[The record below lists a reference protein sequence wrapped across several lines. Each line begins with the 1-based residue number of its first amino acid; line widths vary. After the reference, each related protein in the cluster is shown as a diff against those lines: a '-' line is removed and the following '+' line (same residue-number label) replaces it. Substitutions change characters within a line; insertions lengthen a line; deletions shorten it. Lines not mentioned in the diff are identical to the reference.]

1 MCRHC
6 EWSVC
11 AMAGGA
17 SIICSFFVHIALFCF
32 CSCFLSSKIPYTNH
46 YVQIALFFFS
56 VVLFVR
62 SLLLRCHY
70 CHAVM
75 HHCRNRRDVIKC
87 SIEQYGIRENGKRTQ
102 EKRDE
107 IPREPTISGQYNTVQ
122 YVATSMLLK
131 EI

>member
-1 MCRHC
+1 M
-6 EWSVC
+6 
-11 AMAGGA
+11 
-17 SIICSFFVHIALFCF
+17 FKLPCF
-32 CSCFLSSKIPYTNH
+32 FLS
-46 YVQIALFFFS
+46 F
-56 VVLFVR
+56 VLFVR

-107 IPREPTISGQYNTVQ
+107 ILREPTISGQYNTVQ
-122 YVATSMLLK
+122 YVATSMLLN
-131 EI
+131 EIFERILGHKLYQHYD